1 MLMVPVAKY
10 MEKISRCP
18 NKHARKRTV
27 KEKRLLTPVLHSVTL
42 TQHSTKKEFKEDK

>member
-27 KEKRLLTPVLHSVTL
+27 KKKKTINPSPPLSYPHTTL
-42 TQHSTKKEFKEDK
+42 DQKGI